1 MKKGMGRLFTLL
13 IQHVSVDDADIGR
26 AQEETGEELEN
37 ADDLGTVVEKKVSS
51 LIAEVF
57 NGLHVQTLNHSYI
70 GRGMREEIC
79 YEMIYQV
86 QETGRKVTVGM
97 AVETELVLKECGK
110 LLGQTIHALD
120 AMTLSMVE
128 ELSQQLVGRLDHLLM
143 PEEHKSILI
152 KKGFL
157 SSDQFNK

>member
-1 MKKGMGRLFTLL
+1 
-13 IQHVSVDDADIGR
+13 
-26 AQEETGEELEN
+26 
-37 ADDLGTVVEKKVSS
+37 
-51 LIAEVF
+51 
-57 NGLHVQTLNHSYI
+57 
-70 GRGMREEIC
+70 MREEIC

-86 QETGRKVTVGM
+86 QETSRKVTVGM

-143 PEEHKSILI
+143 PEEHKSILV

-157 SSDQFNK
+157 SSDQFNKQLEHKMPEYSILFAAGDGRVALCIDSSVVPNV